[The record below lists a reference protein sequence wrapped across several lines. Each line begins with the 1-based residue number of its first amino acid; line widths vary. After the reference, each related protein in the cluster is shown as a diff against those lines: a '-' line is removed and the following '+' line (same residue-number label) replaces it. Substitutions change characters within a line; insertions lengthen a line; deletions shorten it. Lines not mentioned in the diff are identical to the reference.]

1 MGSYVRMSKTNR
13 TTTTTKG
20 DSDDDAFMDPRNE
33 EQGES
38 QICIPITIS
47 LLNKP
52 CNVCIT
58 SLQNVHGNK
67 KEEQKILV
75 RSLQILYWVWFG
87 RLLFNNLLLSHLT

>member
-1 MGSYVRMSKTNR
+1 MGSYVRMSKMNTS

-38 QICIPITIS
+38 QICIHIPITIS

-52 CNVCIT
+52 CNVKYISKCKY
-58 SLQNVHGNK
+58 VHGNK
-67 KEEQKILV
+67 K
-75 RSLQILYWVWFG
+75 RSKKSFFAVYDY
-87 RLLFNNLLLSHLT
+87 